1 MNPFP
6 AVYHNTLGYDFQ
18 FSFWLT
24 GYRCPCST
32 TGDIN
37 FINAQYWPSAVS
49 LVLNGI
55 TETIVQ
61 CFLIYRYWRMSVI
74 FVFITRST
82 IPSKI
87 CIGAKTI
94 MSHLYWSYLC
104 SQQCVNPT
112 LGLQCVLILIMQS
125 GGYIAASAT
134 LLQVPSTGNG
144 HWVTLSALC
153 VSFHYFWDT
162 LIRVHVFR
170 IWFSTMVATDVAI
183 TLVLLWQFYQIKSS
197 FKTTMRCVSYH
208 CWAHGYS
215 HVVQPHS

>member
-1 MNPFP
+1 MKASQSFNITLPPNVTKTLFRSKSWFILRLLWTQSALVLLVLASTWSVTKIIIFSNVILMNPFP

-153 VSFHYFWDT
+153 VSFHYF
-162 LIRVHVFR
+162 
-170 IWFSTMVATDVAI
+170 
-183 TLVLLWQFYQIKSS
+183 
-197 FKTTMRCVSYH
+197 
-208 CWAHGYS
+208 
-215 HVVQPHS
+215 